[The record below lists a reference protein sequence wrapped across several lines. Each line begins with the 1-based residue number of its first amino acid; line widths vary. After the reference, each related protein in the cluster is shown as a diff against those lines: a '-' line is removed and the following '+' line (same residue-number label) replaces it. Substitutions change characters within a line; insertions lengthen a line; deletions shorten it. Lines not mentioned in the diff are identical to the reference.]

1 MPRLQVFPV
10 FEGWRGNIPVILRY
24 IDDPI
29 AIKVRW
35 EAKSCVVTLPC
46 TSATAVNNEL
56 ARSSIFLP
64 YCQAFA
70 WIVKCGIINFSITC
84 QNGARL
90 QWLGIF
96 SIEQP
101 FIHF

>member
-35 EAKSCVVTLPC
+35 EAKSCIVTLPC
-46 TSATAVNNEL
+46 TSAAAVNDEL
-56 ARSSIFLP
+56 VCSSIFLP
-64 YCQAFA
+64 YCQPFT
-70 WIVKCGIINFSITC
+70 WIVRCGIINSSTPGQSCACLLRLGMFSV
-84 QNGARL
+84 
-90 QWLGIF
+90 
-96 SIEQP
+96 EQP
-101 FIHF
+101 FI